1 MARLDRWRSASA
13 AARDW
18 LGGLD
23 TLPRLTLLAAAAGFI
38 VGVVIVLFRL
48 ALDAAAWLLHGHG
61 VDELEALPWAAHL
74 LLPVVGALGLGIV
87 FGRLPAD
94 EQRVGVSHV
103 MERLARHEARMSW
116 RSAWR
121 QFYGALAGLVLGLS
135 GGREGPAVHLG
146 AAASGLLGSAFNQP
160 QRNLRTLIAC
170 GSAAAIAASFNTPL
184 AGVIFAMEVV
194 LMEYT
199 IVGFVPVIVATVV
212 GTVVSRSVFGGEAV
226 FVVPETALRSLL
238 EAPYIVLVGLAA
250 GVLGGAFIRAVK
262 TFARL
267 RTWPFWLRATTAG
280 AITGGLA
287 LFAPAALGIGYDTVN
302 TALLGNLAWTAL
314 LAILV
319 AKTIATAA
327 CVGVGLPIGIIAPT
341 LVMGAM
347 LGGLLGVAGNALAP
361 GHASEPA
368 LYVMLG
374 MAAMMAAVLQ
384 APLAALVAVLE
395 LTANPNVI
403 LPAMLVIVVAK
414 LVVSQAF
421 KQRSVFLDTLA
432 GLNIPYPPPSIASDE
447 ARGRPQ
453 HGGSAP

>member
-1 MARLDRWRSASA
+1 MEKWRERSAA
-13 AARDW
+13 VRDR
-18 LGGLD
+18 LGRLD
-23 TLPRLTLLAAAAGFI
+23 TLPQLTLLAVGAGFI

-61 VDELEALPWAAHL
+61 VDNLEALPPAAHL
-74 LLPVVGALGLGIV
+74 LLPIVGALALGIV
-87 FGRLPAD
+87 FNRLPAD
-94 EQRVGVSHV
+94 EQRLGVSHV
-103 MERLARHEARMSW
+103 MERLAGHGGRMSL

-121 QFYGALAGLVLGLS
+121 QFYGALVGLVLGLS

-146 AAASGLLGSAFNQP
+146 AAASSLLGGAFNQP
-160 QRNLRTLIAC
+160 EHNLRTLIAC

-194 LMEYT
+194 LIEYT
-199 IVGFVPVIVATVV
+199 ILGFVPVIVATVV
-212 GTVVSRSVFGGEAV
+212 ATVVSRSVFGAEAV
-226 FVVPETALRSLL
+226 FVVPETELRSLL

-250 GVLGGAFIRAVK
+250 GVLGGGFIRAVK
-262 TFARL
+262 MFASL

-280 AITGGLA
+280 AITGCLA

-341 LVMGAM
+341 LMMGAM
-347 LGGLLGVAGNALAP
+347 LGGLLGAAGNAMVP
-361 GHASEPA
+361 EHASEPA

-374 MAAMMAAVLQ
+374 MAAMMGAVLQ

-414 LVVSQAF
+414 LVVRQGF

-432 GLNIPYPPPSIASDE
+432 GLNIPYPPPPAASDDV
-447 ARGRPQ
+447 RQQPPQ
-453 HGGSAP
+453 GEQSP